1 MLLDLWTIWLAVA
14 IIFLIIEMLGPN
26 LVSIWFSIAA
36 FIMAPLSLLKINIP
50 IQIAIFLVL
59 SMSLMI
65 PLRKIY
71 EKKIK
76 PKNILKDN
84 LGDKTISETGIV
96 TKEINNSKNEG
107 QIIIG
112 DVYWNAISTN
122 ESIIKNDSKVIVDK
136 IENMK
141 VYVSKI

>member
-50 IQIAIFLVL
+50 IQIVIFLVL

-122 ESIIKNDSKVIVDK
+122 ESIIKKDSKVIVDK

>member
-84 LGDKTISETGIV
+84 LGDKTIS
-96 TKEINNSKNEG
+96 
-107 QIIIG
+107 
-112 DVYWNAISTN
+112 
-122 ESIIKNDSKVIVDK
+122 
-136 IENMK
+136 
-141 VYVSKI
+141 